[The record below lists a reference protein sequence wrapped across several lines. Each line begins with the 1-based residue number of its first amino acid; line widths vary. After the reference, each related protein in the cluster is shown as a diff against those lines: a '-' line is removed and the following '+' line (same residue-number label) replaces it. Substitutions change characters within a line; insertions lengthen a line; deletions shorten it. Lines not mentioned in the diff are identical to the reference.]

1 VTDKTKKTLQI
12 KLVRSGIAFSHR
24 QKENL
29 RSLGLGKLNR
39 VVERP
44 DTPQIRGLV
53 AAVPRLVEVVEK
65 PASPTWMEVAEYS
78 IKPPE
83 VTLPPA
89 SEVEAPATAAATEMK
104 MQESPAAVAESPG
117 ATENPAAPAIPAE
130 PEASAPPESQPPDQ
144 SA

>member
-1 VTDKTKKTLQI
+1 MTDKAKKTLHI

-24 QKENL
+24 QKVIL

-53 AAVPRLVEVVEK
+53 ASVPRLVEVVEK
-65 PASPTWMEVAEYS
+65 PARPAWMQVAEYS

-83 VTLPPA
+83 VAPP
-89 SEVEAPATAAATEMK
+89 AATESSEAK
-104 MQESPAAVAESPG
+104 AEESPAA
-117 ATENPAAPAIPAE
+117 
-130 PEASAPPESQPPDQ
+130 PEASAATKSEPSE
-144 SA
+144 